1 MIVCGLMRSMRCL
14 NVNPVRL
21 DWREVPLLTA
31 LSYGVASVEADVW
44 LVDEKLYVRMQVR
57 AFSWNDQQQN
67 RLAMKLLH

>member
-1 MIVCGLMRSMRCL
+1 MRSTRCS
-14 NVNPVRL
+14 NTNPVRV

-57 AFSWNDQQQN
+57 MFDWNVQQQN